1 VFGRSVRFR
10 LLAASAVIIILALQV
25 AGAVFILIFERHLVR
40 TVDHDLDAHLE
51 QLASLLVLNPDG
63 HLAMASELADP
74 RFRQP
79 FSGRYWQVST
89 RGIAILRS
97 RSLWD
102 VELPIPNPPEPGAGI
117 SRQELLG
124 PEGLVARAAIMTV
137 MMGDE
142 SQNEEIRYV
151 LTSAI
156 NRSEIEGLG
165 ASFASD
171 VLRALAVLSLLLI
184 ASAWA
189 QVTVGLAPFEGLRKD
204 LEAIRIGN
212 SQRLNTEELVTE
224 VQPLAR
230 ETNRLLEVQDLAI
243 AAARKRAGDL
253 AHGLKTPLTALA
265 MVAEQLRRSDQAEV
279 AEEIELQIRGI
290 GQHVERELAL
300 ARIAARRAQKRT
312 CIEPV
317 VAGVVRTMRKLPR
330 GSDIAWHIDCPKELA
345 TAVDEVDLAEILGN
359 LLDNAR
365 KWSGSKVRVSARS
378 NGDVVELHTE
388 DDGPGFSPQDHARVL
403 QRGGRLDESIPGSGL
418 GLAITKEIIEAY
430 QGSMQFHESR
440 LGGLHVEITLPVP
453 S

>member
-1 VFGRSVRFR
+1 
-10 LLAASAVIIILALQV
+10 
-25 AGAVFILIFERHLVR
+25 
-40 TVDHDLDAHLE
+40 
-51 QLASLLVLNPDG
+51 
-63 HLAMASELADP
+63 
-74 RFRQP
+74 
-79 FSGRYWQVST
+79 
-89 RGIAILRS
+89 
-97 RSLWD
+97 
-102 VELPIPNPPEPGAGI
+102 
-117 SRQELLG
+117 
-124 PEGLVARAAIMTV
+124 
-137 MMGDE
+137 
-142 SQNEEIRYV
+142 
-151 LTSAI
+151 
-156 NRSEIEGLG
+156 
-165 ASFASD
+165 
-171 VLRALAVLSLLLI
+171 
-184 ASAWA
+184 
-189 QVTVGLAPFEGLRKD
+189 
-204 LEAIRIGN
+204 
-212 SQRLNTEELVTE
+212 LNTEELVTE

-230 ETNRLLEVQDLAI
+230 ETNRLLEAQDLAI

-265 MVAEQLRRSDQAEV
+265 MVAEQLRRSEQAEV

-300 ARIAARRAQKRT
+300 TRIAARARAQKRT

-330 GSDIAWHIDCPKELA
+330 GSDIAWHIDCPPELA

-365 KWSGSKVRVSARS
+365 KWSRSKVRVSARS
-378 NGDVVELHTE
+378 NGNVVELHTE

-440 LGGLHVEITLPVP
+440 LGGLHVETTLPVP